1 MSLPPEATAK
11 ETLSPEERHQPDVVP
26 SRPIAIASVVLV
38 LVLVLGYLI
47 PTALEYQWMAREAQQ
62 SAPANPLAEIEGRR
76 LPPAPR
82 LQVNPVRDMAELRRA
97 EDRVLNGYAWVDEEA
112 GIARI
117 PIDRAMAIVAEKGL
131 PPAAPTPAPGAGS

>member
-11 ETLSPEERHQPDVVP
+11 ETLPPEERHQPDVVP

-38 LVLVLGYLI
+38 LLLVLGYLV
-47 PTALEYQWMAREAQQ
+47 PTALEYQWMDRDARE
-62 SAPANPLAEIEGRR
+62 SAPANPLAALEGRR

-97 EDRVLNGYAWVDEEA
+97 EDRVLNGYAWVDEAA

-131 PPAAPTPAPGAGS
+131 PPAAPTPVPGAGS